1 MIFTNNTSIKKPLK
15 KNWFPLEKFQ
25 QFYWWFSVPYL
36 HFISKCQT
44 TLWPHC
50 YVWCWNRIDFHIAL
64 VLAENKCMEWNFCY
78 DCFWSG
84 LYNFHFRNCWYY
96 VFFGVEAFFLNY
108 LKFPLT
114 VFITTIVWIGI
125 TFLTKPES
133 DETLINFYKKIIPGG
148 PGWKYYLRLMGIEK
162 LDSINLDKKWNVSTG
177 ILAMLLGC
185 LLMYSIIYT
194 TGNWIYGNIKIAIAI
209 SVLSLVTMYLL
220 LKIWEKRRNN
230 FL

>member
-1 MIFTNNTSIKKPLK
+1 
-15 KNWFPLEKFQ
+15 
-25 QFYWWFSVPYL
+25 
-36 HFISKCQT
+36 
-44 TLWPHC
+44 
-50 YVWCWNRIDFHIAL
+50 
-64 VLAENKCMEWNFCY
+64 MEWNFCY

>member
-1 MIFTNNTSIKKPLK
+1 
-15 KNWFPLEKFQ
+15 
-25 QFYWWFSVPYL
+25 
-36 HFISKCQT
+36 
-44 TLWPHC
+44 
-50 YVWCWNRIDFHIAL
+50 
-64 VLAENKCMEWNFCY
+64 
-78 DCFWSG
+78 
-84 LYNFHFRNCWYY
+84 
-96 VFFGVEAFFLNY
+96 
-108 LKFPLT
+108 
-114 VFITTIVWIGI
+114 
-125 TFLTKPES
+125 
-133 DETLINFYKKIIPGG
+133 
-148 PGWKYYLRLMGIEK
+148 MGIEK